1 MIKLDKVVKAKVE
14 GVDREVEIRVDIAS
28 NLKEAIK
35 VEGEEKVYTKYVRCT
50 VTDACNAERVALKGG
65 EARMKRKKLKD
76 LASKLLDDPSLM
88 KRVQE
93 ELGIEL

>member
-1 MIKLDKVVKAKVE
+1 MIKVDRVVKATVE
-14 GVDREVEIRVDIAS
+14 GKAKESEIAITIPA
-28 NLKEAIK
+28 NLKEAVK
-35 VEGEEKVYTKYVRCT
+35 VDGEEKVYKYYVRMLI
-50 VTDACNAERVALKGG
+50 TDKTNAERVALKGG

-88 KRVQE
+88 RKVQE